1 MVNPNLTAT
10 IFDIQKASY
19 VDGPGIR
26 TTVFFKGCNLR
37 CLWCHNP
44 ESQKAEPQMLFY
56 RDRCVACGK
65 CGAVCPQKGA
75 TCTLCGR
82 CTLLCPQDAR
92 EVCGKRYTV
101 DEVLAEVVKDKPF
114 YESSGGGV
122 TFSGGECML
131 QIDFLTEILKRCQ
144 ATGIHTA
151 VDTAGHVPWER
162 FAQILPYTNLFL
174 YDVKCVS
181 EERHIRGTG
190 VSNSRILENLRRLSA
205 EYNGE
210 IHIRIPVIPGFNDDQ
225 AEMEQIAAFLQEIRH
240 SKVELLPYHRMG
252 SHKYAA
258 LGLTPTE
265 FTVPTDEAIERC
277 RKILY

>member
-1 MVNPNLTAT
+1 
-10 IFDIQKASY
+10 
-19 VDGPGIR
+19 
-26 TTVFFKGCNLR
+26 
-37 CLWCHNP
+37 
-44 ESQKAEPQMLFY
+44 
-56 RDRCVACGK
+56 
-65 CGAVCPQKGA
+65 
-75 TCTLCGR
+75 
-82 CTLLCPQDAR
+82 
-92 EVCGKRYTV
+92 VCGKRYTV

-205 EYNGE
+205 EYGGE

-265 FTVPTDEAIERC
+265 FTVPTDEAMERC
-277 RKILY
+277 RNILY